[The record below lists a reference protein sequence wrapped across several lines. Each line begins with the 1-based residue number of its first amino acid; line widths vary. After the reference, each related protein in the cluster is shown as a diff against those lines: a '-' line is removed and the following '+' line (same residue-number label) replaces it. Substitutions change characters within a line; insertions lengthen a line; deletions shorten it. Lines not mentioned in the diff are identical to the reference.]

1 MDMSTALVIGEALT
15 DVVSTAGEDIEYLG
29 GSPYNVS
36 INLGRLSDKVLLLTS
51 IGGNPRGVGMRRRLD
66 ESNVRLEPES
76 LQDGATST
84 AQTRIGENG
93 SATSPS
99 TSRGI
104 SPSGHRLAKPLLL
117 MPDR

>member
-1 MDMSTALVIGEALT
+1 MSTALVIGEALT

-36 INLGRLSDKVLLLTS
+36 ITLGRLSDKVSLLTS
-51 IGGNPRGVGMRRRLD
+51 IGDPRGVDMRRRLD